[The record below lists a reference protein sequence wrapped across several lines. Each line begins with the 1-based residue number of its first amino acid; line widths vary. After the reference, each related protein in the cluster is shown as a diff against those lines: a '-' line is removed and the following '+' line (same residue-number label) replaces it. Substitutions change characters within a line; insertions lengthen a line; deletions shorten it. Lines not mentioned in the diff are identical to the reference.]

1 MDNTIGRDMLIKSGK
16 MSLVSILF
24 VSIIPSIPQ
33 KSHVFL
39 FILKQKNHM
48 ALYMTYFFSF
58 DSITYLFLSVNCFFQ
73 DTACVSFLIMI
84 L

>member
-1 MDNTIGRDMLIKSGK
+1 MW
-16 MSLVSILF
+16 
-24 VSIIPSIPQ
+24 
-33 KSHVFL
+33 FL

-58 DSITYLFLSVNCFFQ
+58 DSIAYLFLSVNCFFQ